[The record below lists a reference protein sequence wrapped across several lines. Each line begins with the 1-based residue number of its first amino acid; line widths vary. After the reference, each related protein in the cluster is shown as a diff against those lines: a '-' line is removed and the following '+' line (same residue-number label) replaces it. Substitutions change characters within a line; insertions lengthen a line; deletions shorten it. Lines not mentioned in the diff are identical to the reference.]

1 VTLSGEKL
9 QILVYWTMLPER
21 RKQEKEDVL
30 RFSLALRITN
40 MHQLPTEPGNSKDD
54 VAQRLANAHRAV
66 EPSIREIFRV
76 ESPARENL
84 PDEPI
89 KLLEVNPNTT
99 ASGILPVG
107 LSAHAPSG
115 IFFPSV
121 IIEIH
126 PTEFE
131 LLQQQQ
137 LTLPFDWQIKQEL

>member
-1 VTLSGEKL
+1 MV
-9 QILVYWTMLPER
+9 P
-21 RKQEKEDVL
+21 
-30 RFSLALRITN
+30 FS
-40 MHQLPTEPGNSKDD
+40 TEGGDSKDT
-54 VAQRLANAHRAV
+54 VARRLANAHRAV
-66 EPSIREIFRV
+66 EPSISLIYRV
-76 ESPARENL
+76 ESPEREDL

-107 LSAHAPSG
+107 LSAHAASG

-126 PTEFE
+126 PTEWE

-137 LTLPFDWQIKQEL
+137 LALPFGWQIKQEL